1 MSLIAPQQ
9 NDFNQIILDSGQ
21 TITVR
26 VITRTVDD
34 DGLVT
39 AETTVDTSISAIVE
53 EIGEKHFDLIEAGYY
68 DVGDVLFYIDPDYT
82 ISIFDKIVWNSEI
95 YGVRKIHYPQKIGG
109 YYVYKKIRGVR
120 DTEV

>member
-1 MSLIAPQQ
+1 MSIVAPQQ
-9 NDFNQIILDSGQ
+9 NDFNQILIDSGQ

-39 AETTVDTSISAIVE
+39 AETTADTSISAIVE

-68 DVGDVLFYIDPDYT
+68 DVGDVLFYIDPDYS